1 MSVLRLA
8 EIMFFIRGKIPFE
21 KCNGKIGK
29 NPVAIMKSGEGV

>member
-1 MSVLRLA
+1 
-8 EIMFFIRGKIPFE
+8 MFFIRGKIPFE